1 MVCLVLEFLV
11 YRMIGVLTL
20 PRYSI
25 LCSEFAVKAIDQP
38 FIGPEDDKDEWAL

>member
-1 MVCLVLEFLV
+1 VEELDGLIASAC
-11 YRMIGVLTL
+11 
-20 PRYSI
+20 I

>member
-1 MVCLVLEFLV
+1 MLSQIFFFAFLV
-11 YRMIGVLTL
+11 TLLTMQC
-20 PRYSI
+20 SI

>member
-1 MVCLVLEFLV
+1 M
-11 YRMIGVLTL
+11 GVLTIPL
-20 PRYSI
+20 SI

>member
-1 MVCLVLEFLV
+1 MVCLALRFLV
-11 YRMIGVLTL
+11 YQKTGVLNL
-20 PRYSI
+20 RRCSI

>member
-1 MVCLVLEFLV
+1 MTPL
-11 YRMIGVLTL
+11 
-20 PRYSI
+20 SI